1 MSDAEIITQARIQL
15 ACAARDYIEVGR
27 GHHSVRLTRKRI
39 VVLLNRAIVL
49 GEVEVGTFRLDES
62 DLLAVKAF
70 ADGATA

>member
-1 MSDAEIITQARIQL
+1 MTTTTPQPLTMARFGDCVL
-15 ACAARDYIEVGR
+15 VGR
-27 GHHSVRLTRKRI
+27 GYDSAILTRKRI

>member
-1 MSDAEIITQARIQL
+1 MSTTTPQPLTLARFGDCVL
-15 ACAARDYIEVGR
+15 VGR
-27 GHHSVRLTRKRI
+27 GYDSAILSRRRI
-39 VVLLNRAIVL
+39 TALLNRAIVL

>member
-1 MSDAEIITQARIQL
+1 
-15 ACAARDYIEVGR
+15 
-27 GHHSVRLTRKRI
+27 

>member
-1 MSDAEIITQARIQL
+1 MNTVETSDQIGALLIPR
-15 ACAARDYIEVGR
+15 RHPR
-27 GHHSVRLTRKRI
+27 PRRRI

-70 ADGATA
+70 ADGVTA